1 MILDTHQHFWRTDR
15 GDYHWMTPEV
25 PILARDYLPD
35 DLRPALRMAGFAQ
48 TIIVQAAQTV
58 AETDFIV
65 QLAEETDTKSALLSS
80 ALPFRRMKE

>member
-1 MILDTHQHFWRTDR
+1 
-15 GDYHWMTPEV
+15 
-25 PILARDYLPD
+25 
-35 DLRPALRMAGFAQ
+35 MAGFAQ
-48 TIIVQAAQTV
+48 TTIVQAAQTV